1 MSGKFWASLK
11 NKSSKLHLWNIL
23 NPLGM
28 EQKSWV
34 RDRVRL
40 RNADLGIIWEV
51 NYMQSR
57 IIYMIMDFILVSIS
71 KYNDRHLCSMIM
83 LTLKVKVKVTQS
95 CLTLCDPM
103 DYTVHGIL
111 QARILEWVAFPF
123 PIQGSNPG
131 VPHCRQ
137 ILYQL
142 SHQGSPRILEWVT
155 YSFSSQSSQPRNW
168 TGVSFLAGR
177 FFTSWATRKANANF
191 IWNTDKLGVGKDI
204 WEMERKI
211 MIKTIL
217 RTSLV
222 AQWIGICLPV

>member
-1 MSGKFWASLK
+1 MSRVKTQIPKSMTRKNTWHFIRALLMSGKFWASLK

-51 NYMQSR
+51 NYTQSR

-95 CLTLCDPM
+95 CLTLCDPI
-103 DYTVHGIL
+103 DYTVHEIL
-111 QARILEWVAFPF
+111 QARILEWVA
-123 PIQGSNPG
+123 
-131 VPHCRQ
+131 VH
-137 ILYQL
+137 
-142 SHQGSPRILEWVT
+142 
-155 YSFSSQSSQPRNW
+155 FSGGSSQPRDQ
-168 TGVSFLAGR
+168 THISSIGR
-177 FFTSWATRKANANF
+177 
-191 IWNTDKLGVGKDI
+191 
-204 WEMERKI
+204 
-211 MIKTIL
+211 
-217 RTSLV
+217 
-222 AQWIGICLPV
+222 